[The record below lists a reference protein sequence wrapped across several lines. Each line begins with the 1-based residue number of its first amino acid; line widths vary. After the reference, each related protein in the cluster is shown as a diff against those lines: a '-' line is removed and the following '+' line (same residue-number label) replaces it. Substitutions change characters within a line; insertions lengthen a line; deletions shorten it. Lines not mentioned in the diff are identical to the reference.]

1 MERPDDFRDE
11 EIGPLLR
18 RLRGDTGLRE
28 VGRLTGIS
36 GSYLSQI
43 ERGDRRP
50 GPNVLKR
57 LGSLYGVDVQDLLE
71 AGRVPGGPGWN
82 RSQGR

>member
-1 MERPDDFRDE
+1 MERPDDPRDE
-11 EIGPLLR
+11 QIGPLLR
-18 RLRGDTGLRE
+18 RLRGETGLRE

-50 GPNVLKR
+50 GPNVLNAWAPSTAWTCR
-57 LGSLYGVDVQDLLE
+57 TS
-71 AGRVPGGPGWN
+71 
-82 RSQGR
+82 